1 MTTNTTLAGRLVS
14 EREKREWSQETLAKK
29 AKIATSFIG
38 ALESGAQKSSG
49 YLPEI
54 AHALGIDCY
63 WLKTGRGQARPLSLV
78 DTKDPEDP
86 IELMRRTLSSEAVH
100 VASLLDDL
108 PAEEKTA
115 LMMRII
121 SRYLANNPENKFT
134 DNSKILELMRK
145 I

>member
-1 MTTNTTLAGRLVS
+1 MTTNTTLAERLVS

-38 ALESGAQKSSG
+38 ALESGAQKTSG

-54 AHALGIDCY
+54 AHALGVDCY
-63 WLKTGRGQARPLSLV
+63 WLKTGRGLARPLTVVGS
-78 DTKDPEDP
+78 TEPEDQY
-86 IELMRRTLSSEAVH
+86 EMMRRSLSDEAVH

-108 PAEEKTA
+108 PTEEKTA
-115 LMMRII
+115 LMMRVIA
-121 SRYLANNPENKFT
+121 RYLANNGENKFS
-134 DNSKILELMRK
+134 DNSQILELMKK